1 MKGACARFRSRR
13 FLLARA
19 MILFVCLAL
28 AGCSSGSDPKSTSPP
43 VDGPQAT
50 PGASWS
56 NYVKELLEAAIVSFT
71 SDKPFGW
78 AVAVFLSG
86 QGGDTSD
93 DVINYVEQ
101 QLQDIENDLDTII
114 DELQTLQ
121 KEVSV
126 DTDKII
132 AEEEYSTIFGAISD
146 ISNQYSNMQAL
157 TTNYNPGSEEAETAA
172 NSYACNF
179 LGQYDID
186 QRLFDIYQMMV
197 NYQDVDPSN
206 GGILQNVTKA
216 LIDQLS
222 ISNGDSSS
230 ITLSSTYQ
238 TLESFF
244 NKLLQIQMQGAVL
257 YVEAL
262 HARDNVLPPGGKTF
276 DCPTY
281 GYPGTAEQW
290 LSEKFLKQIASEV
303 DMFLSCVDQLVVSQ
317 ADLRTNIGLP
327 LLNLVDPSEANPS
340 PFLPGGADVI
350 FSRADFI
357 AAQMAPEYHSFGV
370 VVRTVG
376 EPDSITAYT
385 DENQPPRINGQPMT
399 LTKLGVPYPVDQSQN
414 YRDLQVTE
422 WNNWPQGA
430 NQAYMQWNWFDP
442 LGWAVFNEAT
452 DIFVVMYAFKLASEA
467 SQTNAILDWDTT
479 PHEEVKQEI
488 SLLYLNDKMEEDP
501 KGHPW
506 AHATL
511 PVRHRPTSWQ
521 RPTPDNSYTSDYV
534 SITDTYTISSI
545 LSPLVEIAVALQDMD
560 DCQENEDYF
569 SYSLN
574 SGLFLNVISGMS
586 EQEQIFADVQM
597 SADAGGDI
605 GNGNDH
611 VACWWADD
619 SGVSKAL
626 EAGQN
631 KTYAAKVS
639 HTWNPGD
646 AHPFNFH
653 LHLEEDNIE
662 CAWQSDGYWANATLF
677 AGSMYLYFSE

>member
-1 MKGACARFRSRR
+1 
-13 FLLARA
+13 

-28 AGCSSGSDPKSTSPP
+28 AGCSRSDQNSAPP
-43 VDGPQAT
+43 TPTDAQAT

-56 NYVKELLEAAIVSFT
+56 NYVKELLEAAIVSYT

-86 QGGDTSD
+86 QGGD
-93 DVINYVEQ
+93 DVDAAIQYVEQ
-101 QLQDIENDLDTII
+101 QLQTIEKDLNTII
-114 DELQTLQ
+114 GELQTLQ
-121 KEVSV
+121 TEVAV

-132 AEEEYSTIFGAISD
+132 AEEEYAMISGAIST

-157 TTNYNPGSEEAETAA
+157 TNNYKPGSEEAEKAA
-172 NSYACNF
+172 NSYACSF
-179 LGQYDID
+179 LDPSQYDID
-186 QRLFDIYQMMV
+186 QQLFNIYQIMV

-216 LIDQLS
+216 LIGQLS
-222 ISNGDSSS
+222 IATSNSSS

-257 YVEAL
+257 YIEAL
-262 HARDNVLPPGGKTF
+262 HARDNVVAQGGYTF
-276 DCPTY
+276 NCPAY

-290 LSEKFLKQIASEV
+290 FNEKFLGQIASEV

-327 LLNLVDPSEANPS
+327 LLNSANPSEAFPS
-340 PFLPGGADVI
+340 PFLPGGVDAV

-385 DENQPPRINGQPMT
+385 NENQPPQINGQPMT
-399 LTKLGVPYPVDQSQN
+399 LTKLGVPYPIDQTQN
-414 YRDLQVTE
+414 YRDVQVTQ

-430 NQAYMQWNWFDP
+430 NQAYMQWNWFAFSP
-442 LGWAVFNEAT
+442 LPGFGDWAEYNQAT
-452 DIFVVMYAFKLASEA
+452 DVFVAMYAFNLESGA
-467 SQTNAILDWDTT
+467 SQTNAILDWNTT
-479 PHEEVKQEI
+479 PHEEVEQEI
-488 SLLYLNDKMEEDP
+488 TLFYLNDTMEEDP

-511 PVRHRPTSWQ
+511 PVRHRPTAWQ
-521 RPTPDNSYTSDYV
+521 RPTPDNSYTSDYI
-534 SITDTYTISSI
+534 SITDTYVISNFF
-545 LSPLVEIAVALQDMD
+545 SPLVEITVAIKDMD
-560 DCQENEDYF
+560 DCEEYQDHFAYK
-569 SYSLN
+569 LN
-574 SGLFLNVISGMS
+574 SGLYLIVVSGMS
-586 EQEQIFADVQM
+586 EQEQILADVQM
-597 SADAGGDI
+597 AADAGGDI
-605 GNGNDH
+605 GNGNDY

-619 SGVSKAL
+619 SAASKAL
-626 EAGQN
+626 EAGQD
-631 KTYAAKVS
+631 KTYTATVS

-646 AHPFNFH
+646 AHPFNFN
-653 LHLEEDNIE
+653 LHLEEDHVD
-662 CAWQSDGYWANATLF
+662 CTWQSDGTWANATLY
-677 AGSMYLYFSE
+677 AGSVYLYFSE